1 LENDFL
7 IFSIIIGI
15 IISLPIMLQ
24 ERLLITQVDIS
35 KMSPYEKVKLYARLE
50 MQEQMLVKG
59 HEDFEESVESGE
71 EE

>member
-1 LENDFL
+1 
-7 IFSIIIGI
+7 
-15 IISLPIMLQ
+15 MLQ